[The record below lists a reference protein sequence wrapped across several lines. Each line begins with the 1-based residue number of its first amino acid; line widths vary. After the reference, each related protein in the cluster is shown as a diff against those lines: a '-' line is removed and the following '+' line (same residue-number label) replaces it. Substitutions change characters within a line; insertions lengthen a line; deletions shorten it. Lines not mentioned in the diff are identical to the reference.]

1 MQGTSPSDHPL
12 PGWCGADQATEM
24 RSRSRIKHA
33 LGVGERVGI
42 AGRGVSEHSPSDSGF
57 YMEPTE
63 PITEVERG
71 GEGGGSTQPQ
81 LVSERHRGLP
91 PGRGTAAGAS
101 ASGGRILFV
110 TPC

>member
-57 YMEPTE
+57 YMELTE